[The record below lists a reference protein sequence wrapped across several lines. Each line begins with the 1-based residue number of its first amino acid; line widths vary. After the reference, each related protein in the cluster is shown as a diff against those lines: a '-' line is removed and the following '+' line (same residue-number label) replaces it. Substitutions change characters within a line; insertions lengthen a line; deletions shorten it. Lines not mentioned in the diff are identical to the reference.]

1 MGVSMPPIADITLLL
16 TLLKW
21 VGYDVEAISMLNPL
35 TLPLL
40 TSLDI
45 DSGLNDPADEE
56 GFFSLCKRSSF
67 TLQYLRLAGIPLSL
81 PRLSTYLLAMPSLTV
96 LKLSS
101 CIDNDSTDGF
111 LTFLTY
117 DERQPVLP
125 QLKELSIYRPQA
137 RFSAWVMLQMV
148 ESRWPSTPLT
158 EVWIGSTAKDSQLKK
173 FGKFASYKLHQAW
186 KRYNWNTSKKPRSQ
200 RQNCFND
207 SDSFIQTQESN
218 PTLCGLH
225 VGKLEYSSRRD
236 TGSVPYTTSNLSVLF
251 KPSTNRCQILEL
263 SLRSTKKL
271 TGLRPV
277 FVPLAVIPV
286 HRSVSGMYHTIKTTV
301 AVGLI
306 TDASTSRHPV
316 VSWLNFRSGVCSSD
330 PSCLGSGLEFSCIH
344 HPLDNPCALQDLP
357 QAGRSAITM
366 FGHRTV

>member
-158 EVWIGSTAKDSQLKK
+158 EVWIGSTAKDSQVPPPVLDRIIGLVEEGLQ
-173 FGKFASYKLHQAW
+173 FRCNFSWASGSDKIF
-186 KRYNWNTSKKPRSQ
+186 SQ
-200 RQNCFND
+200 SDESLSFESDDASDYD
-207 SDSFIQTQESN
+207 SDSWAN
-218 PTLCGLH
+218 
-225 VGKLEYSSRRD
+225 
-236 TGSVPYTTSNLSVLF
+236 
-251 KPSTNRCQILEL
+251 
-263 SLRSTKKL
+263 
-271 TGLRPV
+271 
-277 FVPLAVIPV
+277 
-286 HRSVSGMYHTIKTTV
+286 SG
-301 AVGLI
+301 
-306 TDASTSRHPV
+306 
-316 VSWLNFRSGVCSSD
+316 
-330 PSCLGSGLEFSCIH
+330 
-344 HPLDNPCALQDLP
+344 
-357 QAGRSAITM
+357 
-366 FGHRTV
+366 